1 MSLDDASLVALLT
14 TRCAARTAKD
24 WATSDRIRD
33 ELRAAGY
40 AVNDATGR
48 WSLNERSGSLVGIEA
63 ADFFAAKA
71 AAPAAA
77 SAAATAAAAAAAA
90 ALPPQPLEA
99 AAVAAAAPPAA
110 AAAAKNATYKPK
122 RRDKRATKREMKR
135 QRELARRMAIAAAHL
150 GLDGGDG
157 DAAKIDAATS
167 GGSIGGVPAKAAA
180 APSIAATDP
189 PTLALVRFIIFHDT
203 I

>member
-48 WSLNERSGSLVGIEA
+48 WSLNERSGSLVGVEA

-71 AAPAAA
+71 AAPTAA
-77 SAAATAAAAAAAA
+77 SAAAAAAAAAA

-99 AAVAAAAPPAA
+99 AAVAAAAAPAA
-110 AAAAKNATYKPK
+110 AAAVKNATYKPK

>member
-77 SAAATAAAAAAAA
+77 SAAAAAAAAAA

-99 AAVAAAAPPAA
+99 AAVAAAAAPAA
-110 AAAAKNATYKPK
+110 AAAVKNATYKPK

-189 PTLALVRFIIFHDT
+189 PTLALVRFIIFMIQYD
-203 I
+203 

>member
-48 WSLNERSGSLVGIEA
+48 WSLNERSGSLVGVEA

-77 SAAATAAAAAAAA
+77 SAAAAAAAAAAV
-90 ALPPQPLEA
+90 LPPQPLEA
-99 AAVAAAAPPAA
+99 AAVAAAAAPAA
-110 AAAAKNATYKPK
+110 AAAVKNATYKPK